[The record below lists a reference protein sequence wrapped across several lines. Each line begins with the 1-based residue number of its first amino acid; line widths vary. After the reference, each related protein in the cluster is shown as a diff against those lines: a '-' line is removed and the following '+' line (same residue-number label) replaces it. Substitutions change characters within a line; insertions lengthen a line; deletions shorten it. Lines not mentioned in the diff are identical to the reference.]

1 MTTSIIQLQISQ
13 RDAIAEIVNSLDLA
27 NEYVNVEKGD
37 VFLARGHL
45 APRADFIY
53 KSWQVCYFKG
63 FFIKKM
69 ARPGLFVS
77 FSRYCF
83 NNLN

>member
-63 FFIKKM
+63 FFIKKWLDP
-69 ARPGLFVS
+69 ASLCPFLVTVS
-77 FSRYCF
+77 II
-83 NNLN
+83 